1 MRRLLAALLLPAA
14 FLASAACITETQ
26 DPLAPNVWYAVAP
39 LPKVPRVGT
48 VDRDQVVE
56 VFRESRLF
64 HEYCAAKTRERERSE
79 QRGDQRGAAIQ
90 RVEERS
96 LLTVRDGTAHPG
108 RSVPTILKVLDRIL
122 PQIAVTNGVDII
134 VDEGSWTGEAKNVID
149 VTEAF
154 VKALPTGE
162 G

>member
-1 MRRLLAALLLPAA
+1 MRRFLAPLLLV
-14 FLASAACITETQ
+14 LTACITETT
-26 DPLAPNVWYAVAP
+26 DPVAPNVWYAVAP
-39 LPKVPRVGT
+39 MPKVPRVGT
-48 VDRDQVVE
+48 VDRDLVVE

-64 HEYCAAKTRERERSE
+64 REYCAAVTRERERSE

-96 LLTVRDGTAHPG
+96 LALIRDGTAHPG
-108 RSVPTILKVLDRIL
+108 RSVPTILQILDRIL

-134 VDEGSWTGEAKNVID
+134 VDEGSWTGQAKNVID

-154 VKALPTGE
+154 VEQLPPDE